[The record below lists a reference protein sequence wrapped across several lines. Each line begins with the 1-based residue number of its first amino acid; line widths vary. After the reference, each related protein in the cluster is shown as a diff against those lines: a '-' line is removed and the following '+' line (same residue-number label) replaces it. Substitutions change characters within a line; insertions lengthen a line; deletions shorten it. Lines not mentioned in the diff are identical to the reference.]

1 MLKRPWPYIIRP
13 AMAGDVANVVE
24 DDGVLL
30 TWRWPKH
37 PADLLQV

>member
-13 AMAGDVANVVE
+13 AVAGDIANVVE

-30 TWRWPKH
+30 TWRWPKY
-37 PADLLQV
+37 ATDLL